1 MAETN
6 KTELKKMDLEGYE
19 IVTDAIQSLL
29 DTYPGL
35 EEGDKIVFSNLEETS
50 GIAWYPV
57 SGGAI
62 EKEKKSVTGKVTQ
75 LCSYSF
81 FIVYRS
87 GSALPKRKV
96 KIKEFLDSLG
106 KWLERQ
112 QIKINEDTIQ
122 LKEYPSLSEGRRIEE
137 IRRQTMAYLDSR
149 TEDNIEDWVI
159 GMNLKYKA
167 EFYR

>member
-106 KWLERQ
+106 TAADKDQ
-112 QIKINEDTIQ
+112 
-122 LKEYPSLSEGRRIEE
+122 
-137 IRRQTMAYLDSR
+137 
-149 TEDNIEDWVI
+149 
-159 GMNLKYKA
+159 
-167 EFYR
+167 

>member
-6 KTELKKMDLEGYE
+6 KTKLKKMDLEGYE

-62 EKEKKSVTGKVTQ
+62 EKEKS
-75 LCSYSF
+75 
-81 FIVYRS
+81 RS
-87 GSALPKRKV
+87 CAP
-96 KIKEFLDSLG
+96 I
-106 KWLERQ
+106 
-112 QIKINEDTIQ
+112 
-122 LKEYPSLSEGRRIEE
+122 PSLSCTVLEVHYQKE
-137 IRRQTMAYLDSR
+137 
-149 TEDNIEDWVI
+149 
-159 GMNLKYKA
+159 K
-167 EFYR
+167 

>member
-1 MAETN
+1 MSEES
-6 KTELKKMDLEGYE
+6 KVELKKMDLEGYE

-29 DTYPGL
+29 DAYPGL

-62 EKEKKSVTGKVTQ
+62 EKEKKSVTGRVTQ
-75 LCSYSF
+75 TCSYSF

-87 GSALPKRKV
+87 GSASPKRKV
-96 KIKEFLDSLG
+96 KIKEFLDSIG
-106 KWLERQ
+106 KWLEGQ
-112 QIKINEDTIQ
+112 QVKINEETVQ
-122 LKEYPSLSEGRRIEE
+122 LKEYPSLSEGRSIKE

-149 TEDNIEDWVI
+149 TEDNVEDWAI

-167 EFYR
+167 EFHK

>member
-1 MAETN
+1 MSQEN

-19 IVTDAIQSLL
+19 IVTEAIQSLL
-29 DTYPGL
+29 DAYPGL

-62 EKEKKSVTGKVTQ
+62 EKEKKSVTGHITQ
-75 LCSYSF
+75 ICSYTF
-81 FIVYRS
+81 FIVYRF
-87 GSALPKRKV
+87 GSASSKRKI
-96 KIKEFLDSLG
+96 KIKEFLDTLG

-112 QIKINEDTIQ
+112 QVKINGEAVQ
-122 LKEYPSLSEGRRIEE
+122 LKEYPSLSEKRKIEE

-149 TEDNIEDWVI
+149 TEDNVEDWAI
-159 GMNLKYKA
+159 GMNLKYKTD
-167 EFYR
+167 FYR

>member
-62 EKEKKSVTGKVTQ
+62 EKEKKSETHRWSILIRGGDMADWICIIR
-75 LCSYSF
+75 LRLL
-81 FIVYRS
+81 IN
-87 GSALPKRKV
+87 L
-96 KIKEFLDSLG
+96 IK
-106 KWLERQ
+106 
-112 QIKINEDTIQ
+112 
-122 LKEYPSLSEGRRIEE
+122 
-137 IRRQTMAYLDSR
+137 
-149 TEDNIEDWVI
+149 
-159 GMNLKYKA
+159 
-167 EFYR
+167 